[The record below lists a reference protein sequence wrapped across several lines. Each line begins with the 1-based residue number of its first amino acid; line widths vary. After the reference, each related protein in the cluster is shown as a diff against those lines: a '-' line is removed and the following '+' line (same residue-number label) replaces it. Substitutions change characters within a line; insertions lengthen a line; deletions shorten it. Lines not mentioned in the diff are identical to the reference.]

1 MSDYVAVPFTIGTS
15 SSTPELDRVSEH
27 FVKIGAFHTPHSP
40 SDAGRFNFG
49 ACFIVNRNEADAI
62 VSHLRGTALKTDN
75 DWFWTGGHIWNS
87 PDGDWSNGGAKISAI
102 ELDHAFARAVELPFA
117 LADRQGDVW
126 QARLQSTPE
135 LARKEYERE
144 DIYIARLKVQHE
156 MVLGPNRESV
166 QGIEPTIDKLPRAG
180 ETEQAWAER
189 VRADGQKILEELDLL
204 DDLNWNLDLYAAF
217 NPSEDETEFRW
228 VVPGLIPRGTTTLVI
243 GPSGVGK
250 STMLGE
256 LCAMIGSQSKGELS
270 FLGQPVEGGGSY
282 MVFSGE
288 ENAATLSERQNHFSG
303 PEHGSYRRCLLLP
316 AAGKDIDECLEW
328 PDRVRWPVDLV
339 IADPALKFLRDENS
353 PEAVSELYDK
363 LNEVARRHNC
373 AVILVHHL
381 RKGHVQR
388 FAQMRD
394 AIRGS
399 SAFVDR
405 PRMVIGMHPRGADL
419 VDIGILKQNIPP
431 SQQLWGEPGK
441 ARLFRQ
447 NRETLRLDRVD
458 GPVSAS
464 TATPGQDQ
472 QNSAELERWVLDTVR
487 ASRTKGWE
495 VRKTGRKSLYQ
506 GQPATGGA
514 YSRQAIERAQEAL
527 IAAGRLLDTEHGLKI
542 ADPAPVD

>member
-1 MSDYVAVPFTIGTS
+1 MSDYVAVCFTIGNS
-15 SSTPELDRVSEH
+15 RPAHEFDRVREH
-27 FVKIGAFHTPHSP
+27 FVKIGAFHTLPSP

-49 ACFIVNRNEADAI
+49 VCFMVERSHADAI
-62 VSHLRGTALKTDN
+62 VDRLRETSLCADGS
-75 DWFWTGGHIWNS
+75 WFWVGGHIWNS
-87 PDGDWSNGGAKISAI
+87 PDGDWSNGGKAIKPI
-102 ELDHAFARAVELPFA
+102 ELQHVFARASEPSFL
-117 LADRQGDVW
+117 LEGRQNAIW
-126 QARLQSTPE
+126 HARLNSPE
-135 LARKEYERE
+135 LQRGEFEPERH
-144 DIYIARLKVQHE
+144 YVARLAAQKAQVFGPDRDEVRGLTMSHE
-156 MVLGPNRESV
+156 N
-166 QGIEPTIDKLPRAG
+166 LPRPG
-180 ETEQAWAER
+180 ETPVDWASR
-189 VRADGQKILEELDLL
+189 VHADGEKILEELGLL
-204 DDLNWNLDLYAAF
+204 DDLEWNLELYSAF
-217 NPSEDETEFRW
+217 NPSEEETEFKW

-256 LCAMIGSQSKGELS
+256 LCAMIGSQSTGELS

-288 ENAATLSERQNHFSG
+288 ENAATLSERQSHYSG

-316 AAGKDIDECLEW
+316 AAGKNIDECLEW
-328 PDRVRWPVDLV
+328 PDRVRWPVDLIIV
-339 IADPALKFLRDENS
+339 DPALKFLRDENS

-381 RKGHVQR
+381 RKGHVQH

-405 PRMVIGMHPRGADL
+405 PRMVIGMRRRSAEL
-419 VDIGILKQNIPP
+419 VEVGILKQNIPP
-431 SQQLWGEPGK
+431 SQQLWSEPGK

-447 NRETLRLDRVD
+447 NRETLRLDLVD
-458 GPVSAS
+458 GPRSVSM
-464 TATPGQDQ
+464 ATPGHGG
-472 QNSAELERWVLDTVR
+472 QNSAELERWVLDAVR
-487 ASRTKGWE
+487 ASTAKGWE

-506 GQPATGGA
+506 GQSTSGGA
-514 YSRQAIERAQEAL
+514 YSRQTIERAQEAL

-542 ADPAPVD
+542 ADP